1 MMAQRKPVATTEGST
16 EDAPGVTRVAVD
28 RIHYYGKNPRRQQN
42 PEYDRIKAS
51 IRDGGLDQ
59 PLVLTQQPGM
69 ADYVLHSGG
78 NTRLRILKELYEET
92 ANERYYWVEC
102 VIRPW
107 SQESSVLFAH
117 LRENEL
123 RGGLPFIDKAH
134 AVFEAKSLLE
144 AELGTDGL
152 SQRQLEA
159 LFRERGFSLSHST
172 ISKMGYA
179 VHTLWPVM
187 PQALNAGLGRPQIEK
202 IRSLERAAR
211 QLWIQRELGDENEFN
226 AIFAELCRRYD
237 CAEWDVQP
245 LYTALQHE
253 IAVAAE
259 QSEHVIQLEI
269 ESCMA
274 GRTVEHGLV
283 PVEEP
288 ESVQPRTRSAS
299 GNASAAEAESPIA
312 TASSVPTATQGQ
324 KAQGAVDDEG
334 SNATPTR
341 SLSKSSRTPSKPDA
355 MDIEEL
361 RSRISTT
368 ATRLAE
374 HHGLGGQI
382 MVLADIGMGFLLTD
396 VPPSELT
403 ETLDQEMLGLVS
415 ALWWQLAACA
425 EVTAAP
431 ADVVLAFL
439 EEPSILRQALASH
452 DADLLFSSVWTLDPG
467 QLGCQ
472 LWQQLNPEDWQL
484 LLQMMEAYRALKRLA
499 NERNHD
505 LWDAGER

>member
-1 MMAQRKPVATTEGST
+1 MMAQPEFPPTVARSLQ
-16 EDAPGVTRVAVD
+16 EDPGVARVAVD

-102 VIRPW
+102 VVRPW
-107 SQESSVLFAH
+107 SQESAVLFAH

-134 AVFEAKSLLE
+134 AVFEAKSMLE
-144 AELGTDGL
+144 AELGTDDL
-152 SQRQLEA
+152 SQRQLET

-187 PQALNAGLGRPQIEK
+187 PTALNAGLGRPQIEK
-202 IRSLERAAR
+202 IRSLERAALH
-211 QLWIQRELGDENEFN
+211 LWTHRELGDESEFS
-226 AIFAELCRRYD
+226 AVFAELCRRYD

-269 ESCMA
+269 EACMA
-274 GRTVEHGLV
+274 GRTVEHGIV
-283 PVEEP
+283 PVDEP
-288 ESVQPRTRSAS
+288 ERVQPRPRSAS
-299 GNASAAEAESPIA
+299 GKAVSTVAESPIA
-312 TASSVPTATQGQ
+312 TASSVPAAMPGP
-324 KAQGAVDDEG
+324 KAQAAVDDDG
-334 SNATPTR
+334 TAAPAR
-341 SLSKSSRTPSKPDA
+341 SLGRPSHSPSEPDA
-355 MDIEEL
+355 VDIAEL

-374 HHGLGGQI
+374 HHGLGGQVR
-382 MVLADIGMGFLLTD
+382 VLADIGMGFLLTD